1 MKYKAV
7 HTVKLNMTPDEAWE
21 RLRDLS
27 LASDYVPGVKSMEFL
42 TDLKEGVGTQRR
54 VYPQGIDEK
63 VVLWIPG
70 KEVTLELSK
79 KGREA
84 FFPFKKS
91 AFRYSLSQTGE
102 TYMNLSLEYE
112 LILGSLGHLLFGGII
127 RKRIIRT
134 AESLKKFYE
143 N

>member
-7 HTVKLNMTPDEAWE
+7 HTVKLNITPDEAWE

-27 LASDYVPGVKSMEFL
+27 VAPAYVPGVKSMKFL
-42 TDLKEGVGTQRR
+42 TDLKEGVGAQRR

-63 VVLWIPG
+63 VASWIPR
-70 KEVTLELSK
+70 KEVSLELSK
-79 KGREA
+79 NGREA
-84 FFPFKKS
+84 FFPFKK
-91 AFRYSLSQTGE
+91 AIFRYSLSQTGE
-102 TYMNLSLEYE
+102 TFMDLSLEYE
-112 LILGSLGHLLFGGII
+112 PMLDSFGYLLFGGII
-127 RKRIIRT
+127 QKRIIRT

>member
-7 HTVKLNMTPDEAWE
+7 YTIKLNITSDEAWK

-27 LASDYVPGVKSMEFL
+27 LAPAYVPGVESMEFL
-42 TDLKEGVGTQRR
+42 TDLKEGVGVKRR

-63 VVLWIPG
+63 VASCIPG
-70 KEVTLELSK
+70 KEVSLELSK
-79 KGREA
+79 NGREA
-84 FFPFKKS
+84 FFPFKK
-91 AFRYSLSQTGE
+91 AIFRYRLSQMGE
-102 TYMNLSLEYE
+102 TFMDLSLEYE
-112 LILGSLGHLLFGGII
+112 PMLGSFGYLLFGGII
-127 RKRIIRT
+127 QKRIIRT